1 MNNKIKSSIDEIKLP
16 EGAEERMYANI
27 MKKAQ
32 SAEKQS
38 KPKIKLIYGA
48 SAVCAAACIA
58 LICTAVIKNSPDT
71 PDTDISVS
79 DNITASETA
88 VSESEN
94 ITSETES
101 TSVGGI
107 QVIPGMTA
115 PAVGGAQHDTP
126 TETEAPMLGGGLFDE
141 STSASEQG
149 EMACNPFAEENTLDD
164 IIAAGLNVTLPEG
177 AEIIL
182 CKVWEDGQKDIRF
195 ELDGHKYYYSASGE
209 DGDFSGIYDTAKETE
224 SMDNGA
230 VLEYTSMG
238 YYKIHWSGETYNY
251 YFSNTDGADKDTVIE
266 LSELMEAQAQ

>member
-27 MKKAQ
+27 IKKAQ
-32 SAEKQS
+32 AAEKQS

-88 VSESEN
+88 V
-94 ITSETES
+94 
-101 TSVGGI
+101 
-107 QVIPGMTA
+107 
-115 PAVGGAQHDTP
+115 GGAQHDTSA
-126 TETEAPMLGGGLFDE
+126 ETEVPMSGGGLFDE

-149 EMACNPFAEENTLDD
+149 EMAGNPFVDENNFAEENTLDD
-164 IIAAGLNVTLPEG
+164 VIAAGLDVTIPEG

-182 CKVWEDGQKDIRF
+182 CQVWDDGQKDIRF
-195 ELDGHKYYYSASGE
+195 ELDGHEYYYSASGE

-224 SMDNGA
+224 TLDNGA

-266 LSELMEAQAQ
+266 LSELMAAQAQ

>member
-58 LICTAVIKNSPDT
+58 LICTAVIKNSPE
-71 PDTDISVS
+71 TDISVS
-79 DNITASETA
+79 DNVTASETA
-88 VSESEN
+88 IPESEV
-94 ITSETES
+94 TASETES
-101 TSVGGI
+101 S
-107 QVIPGMTA
+107 QVVPGMTI
-115 PAVGGAQHDTP
+115 PAVGGAQYDTS
-126 TETEAPMLGGGLFDE
+126 TETEVPMLGGGLFNE

-149 EMACNPFAEENTLDD
+149 EMACNSFAEENTLDD
-164 IIAAGLNVTLPEG
+164 VIAAGLDVTLPEG

-182 CKVWEDGQKDIRF
+182 CKLWENGQKDIRF
-195 ELDGHKYYYSASGE
+195 ELDEHKYYYSASGE

-224 SMDNGA
+224 ELDNGA

-266 LSELMEAQAQ
+266 LSELMAAQAQ

>member
-1 MNNKIKSSIDEIKLP
+1 MNNKIKGSIDEIKLP

-32 SAEKQS
+32 AAEKQS

-58 LICTAVIKNSPDT
+58 LICTAVIKNSPE
-71 PDTDISVS
+71 TDISVS
-79 DNITASETA
+79 DNVTASETA
-88 VSESEN
+88 VPESEV
-94 ITSETES
+94 TASETES
-101 TSVGGI
+101 S
-107 QVIPGMTA
+107 QVIPGMMI
-115 PAVGGAQHDTP
+115 PAVGGAQYDDS

-149 EMACNPFAEENTLDD
+149 VMAGNPFAEENTLDD
-164 IIAAGLNVTLPEG
+164 VIAAGLDVTIPEG

-182 CKVWEDGQKDIRF
+182 CKVWDNGQKDIRF

-224 SMDNGA
+224 ELDNGA
-230 VLEYTSMG
+230 VFEYTAMC

-266 LSELMEAQAQ
+266 LSELMAAQAQ